1 MKTLNE
7 VVETVGLTRRAIQEY
22 EKTGLADKPTI
33 TNKYG
38 YLLYDTPAIERLWQL
53 RFYKELGYNMTEIDK
68 LDKNKTLNTDS
79 ELERVILKLIEKREK
94 LDNLINIARAMKETG
109 VSFAA
114 FKKTITE
121 EDMDSEDVFG
131 VLGTSLSL
139 FLDVKEEEFNADVIS
154 EEDLDDIYDAIE
166 RIEELMKRGKIFSS
180 SEIQGEV
187 ESIHNIVAKGF
198 SKSIILFRSFVMYLE
213 PESRVVEDL
222 EGLFDKETIAFLQN
236 AMKHYCEVHSDNE
249 TDRELCEALDNI
261 SVLGMKKHT
270 TNSSEVQHEV
280 KRIHNFFKGMNLL
293 KEDAKLEAVKKIGLL
308 YGSKAY
314 KQMID
319 NGAKRGVS
327 WFISRAIEIY
337 CNNVEQEEN

>member
-7 VVETVGLTRRAIQEY
+7 VVAIVGLTRRAIQEY
-22 EKTGLADKPTI
+22 EKAGLAYKPTT
-33 TNKYG
+33 TNNYG
-38 YLLYDTPAIERLWQL
+38 HLLYDTPAIERLWQL

-68 LDKNKTLNTDS
+68 LDKNKKLNSDS
-79 ELERVILKLIEKREK
+79 ELERVILKLTEKREK
-94 LDNLINIARAMKETG
+94 LDNLINIARAMKKTG
-109 VSFAA
+109 VSFGA

-131 VLGTSLSL
+131 VLGTSLNL
-139 FLDVKEEEFNADVIS
+139 FMDVTEEEYDADVIS
-154 EEDLDDIYDAIE
+154 EDDLDAIYDAIE
-166 RIEELMKRGKIFSS
+166 RIEALKKEGKRFIS
-180 SEIQGEV
+180 SEVQGEV
-187 ESIHNIVAKGF
+187 ENIHNIVAKGF

-213 PESRVVEDL
+213 PESRVIEDL

-236 AMKHYCEVHSDNE
+236 AMKHYCGVNADNE
-249 TDRELCEALDNI
+249 ADRELCEALDNI
-261 SVLGMKKHT
+261 SILGMKKHT
-270 TNSSEVQHEV
+270 TNSPEVQNEV
-280 KRIHNFFKGMNLL
+280 KRIHNFFKEINIL
-293 KEDAKLEAVKKIGLL
+293 KEEAKLELVKKIGLL

-337 CNNVEQEEN
+337 CNNVEQEGN